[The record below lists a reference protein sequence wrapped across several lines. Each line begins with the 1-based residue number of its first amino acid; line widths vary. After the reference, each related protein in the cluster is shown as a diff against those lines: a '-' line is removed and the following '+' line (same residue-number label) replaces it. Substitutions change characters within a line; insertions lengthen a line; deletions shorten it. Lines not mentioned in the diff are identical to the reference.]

1 MIKDDFLAALQNN
14 PDMLLHDFDF
24 QNRRGL
30 LVKINEQT
38 YRSVSFLDRRMLT
51 RNTVGAWF
59 PLKTLCSV
67 AASGP
72 APPIPHYILH
82 VGYCGSTLISRL
94 LAELPGNLPV
104 REPTALLALAVV
116 RRELGRPESWLSDTQ
131 WQRYY
136 DLTTRT
142 LARTY
147 RSGHRAII
155 KLTSTAGNLLEPMLA
170 SGQSVSQLLML
181 YLRLET
187 LLTIMLR
194 SPDMRETL
202 HADSQKW
209 IADFCRLTARSD
221 IRLAELNDAQQ
232 VVIKWLTLML
242 LFTSASQTNPAQVRL
257 LDFDDFLKNPAG
269 ELDSIA
275 RHFRLGAG
283 DKSIGELA
291 SGPLMQRYSKIPSQ
305 AFNPTQRARELNEA
319 RQRCA
324 DEITAG
330 LHWAEKLCDGISALE
345 SVSHYLRNGS

>member
-1 MIKDDFLAALQNN
+1 MTKDDFLAALGNN
-14 PDMLLHDFDF
+14 PDVLLHDFDF
-24 QNRRGL
+24 QNQRGL
-30 LVKINEQT
+30 LVRINEQT
-38 YRSVSFLDRRMLT
+38 YRSASFLDRRMLT

-104 REPTALLALAVV
+104 REPTALLALAVM

-136 DLTTRT
+136 DLAARA

-170 SGQSVSQLLML
+170 SGQSVPQLLML

-232 VVIKWLTLML
+232 VVVKWLTLML
-242 LFTSASQTNPAQVRL
+242 LFTRAVSAHPAEAHIL
-257 LDFDDFLKNPAG
+257 NFDDFLQSPAETLG
-269 ELDSIA
+269 EIA
-275 RHFRLGAG
+275 RHFGLQTDRHTLENLTA
-283 DKSIGELA
+283 
-291 SGPLMQRYSKIPSQ
+291 GPLMRRYSKIPQQSFSLEQ
-305 AFNPTQRARELNEA
+305 RQRELHEARARFN
-319 RQRCA
+319 
-324 DEITAG
+324 DEIQAG
-330 LHWAEKLCDGISALE
+330 LRWTEKLCHEIPALE
-345 SVSHYLRNGS
+345 QVVAQL